1 MSKDLLFTEVATF
14 MVFHVPLGT
23 KALAAAL
30 GAVKGA
36 VIAMDSGVSQ
46 QVLLLLKSLF
56 AARKAALVGLGTLM

>member
-1 MSKDLLFTEVATF
+1 